1 MGKKIRI
8 SMSER
13 HPAIVIH
20 KGGIP
25 QDRLVYVALANKPV
39 NYSVSRK
46 KSRIVYIGTTEQG
59 LNRITSSG
67 AKRAREIFEGRGIK
81 RLEFFTV
88 YCRSGRRGFKSWWV
102 KLERAMIQAFKDSFY
117 QLPRLNT
124 QGKKDWSSYYRY
136 FSERRVKNLVNH
148 FSNKS

>member
-8 SMSER
+8 STSDR

-25 QDRLVYVALANKPV
+25 QDRLVYIALANKPV
-39 NYSVSRK
+39 RYPQSGKR
-46 KSRIVYIGTTEQG
+46 SRIVYIGTTEQG
-59 LNRITSSG
+59 LNRIMSSG
-67 AKRAREIFEGRGIK
+67 AKRAREIFEEHGIK

-88 YCRSGRRGFKSWWV
+88 YCRSGRQGFKIWWV

-124 QGKKDWSSYYRY
+124 QGKKDWSTYYKY
-136 FSERRVKNLVNH
+136 FSERRVKKLVSD